1 MAKKTSTNAVRKIDT
16 QLDQLLKEKRTL
28 DDTASMSKINNKIK
42 STNKGNHKKNTR
54 KKEVIVVE
62 ERKKVSKK
70 KDTVVVE
77 ERKKKKKSSSKK
89 KNISR
94 QRLDNLKREDLHN
107 KIEDVNI
114 VVSSVDD
121 IISGIDNHPVVDTK
135 KKDTLNILVDTEDF
149 NDNLYYSV
157 EDVISENFFENEE
170 EKERDV
176 SKKDDLYNKIEEVI
190 DDVSVEKFI
199 EKPQSISLSD
209 VIVHA
214 DSLNT
219 KEAIKKYSFL
229 DILVFIL
236 FFIFSILFIVF
247 VGFIIFVCTY

>member
-114 VVSSVDD
+114 VASSVED

-135 KKDTLNILVDTEDF
+135 KKDTLNIFVDTEDF
-149 NDNLYYSV
+149 NENLYHSV

>member
-70 KDTVVVE
+70 KDAVVVE

-114 VVSSVDD
+114 VVSSVED

-149 NDNLYYSV
+149 NENLYHSV
-157 EDVISENFFENEE
+157 EDVISKNFFENGE

-214 DSLNT
+214 DSPNT
-219 KEAIKKYSFL
+219 EAIKKYSFL